1 MAQDDSLLRRWF
13 PTFVGLFERLKPP
26 TAGAAPT
33 RGAAPA
39 PTLVRRSPRPD
50 GPFFLKGFEEAAFLS
65 RDDLLL
71 ALQWSAPPSEL
82 DQYAATLQ
90 GTSPRRSPVVETE
103 ESDTD
108 FFIRGLQNIE
118 TVDGLKNLD
127 LVALLTWEEQG
138 QTLREVDPD
147 DYDLLD
153 DLLDVA
159 DI

>member
-1 MAQDDSLLRRWF
+1 MAQEDSLLRRWF
-13 PTFVGLFERLKPP
+13 PTFVGLFEKLKPP
-26 TAGAAPT
+26 TAAPT
-33 RGAAPA
+33 VTPHGAPSA

-50 GPFFLKGFEEAAFLS
+50 GPFFLKGFEEATFLS

-90 GTSPRRSPVVETE
+90 TPPPRRSPVVETE
-103 ESDTD
+103 PDTD
-108 FFIRGLQNIE
+108 FFIRGLHHVE
-118 TVDGLKNLD
+118 AVDSLKNLD

-138 QTLREVDPD
+138 QTLLEVDPD